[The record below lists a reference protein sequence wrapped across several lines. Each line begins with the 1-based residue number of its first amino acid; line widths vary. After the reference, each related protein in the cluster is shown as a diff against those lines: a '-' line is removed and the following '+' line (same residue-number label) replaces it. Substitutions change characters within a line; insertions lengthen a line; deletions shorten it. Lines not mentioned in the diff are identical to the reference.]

1 MLKLYLFCKVWNIS
15 HVKIFGSHL
24 IEYDCKSLSIIS
36 DVTLPR
42 RSLKNEKNVPKNK
55 LLKILDMLNRKQQG
69 NILNSSFNHESSW
82 IGMESFWTHQNY
94 RLKHAQGVEKLR
106 AEGGVS
112 FIYDEPHKFE
122 RYHDQRERVML
133 K

>member
-1 MLKLYLFCKVWNIS
+1 MNLHEFVWNRFELKL
-15 HVKIFGSHL
+15 
-24 IEYDCKSLSIIS
+24 
-36 DVTLPR
+36 
-42 RSLKNEKNVPKNK
+42 
-55 LLKILDMLNRKQQG
+55 
-69 NILNSSFNHESSW
+69 
-82 IGMESFWTHQNY
+82 NY

-133 K
+133 KYSFYF